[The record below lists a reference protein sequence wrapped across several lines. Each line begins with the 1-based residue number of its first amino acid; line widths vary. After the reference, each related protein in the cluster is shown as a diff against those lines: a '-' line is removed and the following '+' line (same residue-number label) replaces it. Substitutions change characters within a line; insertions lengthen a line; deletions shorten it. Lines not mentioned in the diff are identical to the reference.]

1 MLNTVKTQL
10 LQAGGLDEAQ
20 LNNALSHCL
29 SKGADF
35 ADLYF
40 QSMRMES
47 WMLEDQKVKSGSHSI
62 DAGVGV
68 RVNDGEKTGFAYSD
82 AMTNEGMMQAVETAA
97 AIAKSNQTVQPVA
110 IKTLEKPQIYTQQDV
125 LSAVENSEI
134 ISLLN
139 QMDVMA
145 RKSDP
150 RISKVICSVS
160 TSQEYILVAAS
171 DGTLAADIRPLAK
184 LSIQVI
190 ANDGK
195 GRMEV
200 GFSGGGGRITLKEL
214 FAQGVDVQFIN
225 QAVKSA
231 LINLDAI
238 DAPAGIMPVV
248 LGAGWPGV
256 LLHEAIGH
264 GLEGDFNRKGTSAF
278 SGKVGQTVA
287 SEQCTIVDSGILADR
302 RGSLNIDDE
311 GTPAQETVL
320 IENGILKG
328 YMQDKLNARLMGV
341 TSTGN
346 GRRESFAHLPIPRM
360 TNTYMKNGKYEH
372 EEIIAS
378 VEKGIY
384 AENFRGGQVDI
395 TNGKFVFSASDAF
408 LIENGKITRPVK
420 GVTLI
425 GDGPTVLTKVSMVG
439 NNLEF
444 DQGMGVCGKDGQN
457 LPVGIGQPTLKVD
470 ELTVGGTEF

>member
-10 LQAGGLDEAQ
+10 LQAGGLDESQ
-20 LNNALSHCL
+20 LNNALAHAL

-82 AMTNEGMMQAVETAA
+82 AMTCSGMMQAVETAA
-97 AIAKSNQTVQPVA
+97 VIAKSNQTVQPIA
-110 IKTLEKPQIYTQQDV
+110 IKVSEKPQIYTHQDV
-125 LSAVENSEI
+125 LSAVENAEI
-134 ISLLN
+134 ITLLN
-139 QMDVMA
+139 QMDSMA
-145 RKSDP
+145 RKADP

-160 TSQEYILVAAS
+160 TSQEHILVAAS

-200 GFSGGGGRITLKEL
+200 GFSGGGGRMTLKEL
-214 FAQGVDVQFIN
+214 FALGVDVQYIN

-231 LINLDAI
+231 LTNLEAVA
-238 DAPAGIMPVV
+238 APAGIMPVV

-278 SGKVGQTVA
+278 SGKIGQRVA
-287 SEQCTIVDSGILADR
+287 SDQCTIVDSGILNNR

-311 GTPAQETVL
+311 GTQTQETVL
-320 IENGILKG
+320 IEDGILKG

-341 TSTGN
+341 KSTGN

-360 TNTYMKNGKYEH
+360 TNTYMKNGTYAH

-378 VEKGIY
+378 VEKGIF

-408 LIENGKITRPVK
+408 LIENGKITQPVK

-439 NNLEF
+439 NNLAF

>member
-10 LQAGGLDEAQ
+10 LEAGGLDESK
-20 LNNALSHCL
+20 LENALSHCL

-40 QSMRMES
+40 QSSRMES
-47 WMLEDQKVKSGSHSI
+47 WMLEDKKVKSGSHSI

-68 RVNDGEKTGFAYSD
+68 RINNGEKTGFAYSD
-82 AMTNEGMMQAVETAA
+82 AMTNQGMLQAVMTASSIA
-97 AIAKSNQTVQPVA
+97 NTSKKVAPIKIQAIERPD
-110 IKTLEKPQIYTQQDV
+110 IYTQSDV
-125 LSAVENSEI
+125 LTGIENAQI
-134 ISLLN
+134 LDLLN

-145 RKSDP
+145 RKQDP
-150 RISKVICSVS
+150 RISKVICSLS
-160 TSQEYILVAAS
+160 TAQEYILVAAS

-195 GRMEV
+195 GRMEI
-200 GFSGGGGRITLKEL
+200 GFSGGGGRMTLAEL
-214 FAQGVDVQFIN
+214 FKQGNQQDYVN

-231 LINLDAI
+231 LVNLEAI
-238 DAPAGIMPVV
+238 AAPAGVMPVV

-278 SGKVGQTVA
+278 AGKVGQRVA
-287 SEQCTIVDSGILADR
+287 SDQCTIIDSGILPNR

-311 GTPAQETVL
+311 GTPAQENVL

-341 TSTGN
+341 KSTGN

-360 TNTYMKNGKYEH
+360 TNTYMMNGKYEH

-378 VEKGIY
+378 VKKGIY

-395 TNGKFVFSASDAF
+395 TNGKFVF
-408 LIENGKITRPVK
+408 
-420 GVTLI
+420 
-425 GDGPTVLTKVSMVG
+425 
-439 NNLEF
+439 
-444 DQGMGVCGKDGQN
+444 
-457 LPVGIGQPTLKVD
+457 
-470 ELTVGGTEF
+470 

>member
-1 MLNTVKTQL
+1 MLNTVKAQL
-10 LQAGGLDEAQ
+10 LESGGLDESK
-20 LNNALSHCL
+20 LETALSHCL
-29 SKGADF
+29 SKGGDF

-40 QSMRMES
+40 QSSRSES
-47 WMLEDQKVKSGSHSI
+47 WMLEDKKVKSGSHSI

-68 RVNDGEKTGFAYSD
+68 RVNNNEKTGFAYSD
-82 AMTNEGMMQAVETAA
+82 AMTNEGMMSAVKTAASIAHANKEVAPIKIQAVETPA
-97 AIAKSNQTVQPVA
+97 
-110 IKTLEKPQIYTQQDV
+110 IYTGTDV
-125 LSAVENSEI
+125 LTGVTNNEI
-134 ISLLN
+134 IALLN
-139 QMDVMA
+139 QMDATA
-145 RKSDP
+145 RKADA

-171 DGTLAADIRPLAK
+171 DGTLAADIRPLCK

-190 ANDGK
+190 AGDGK
-195 GRMEV
+195 GRMEI
-200 GFSGGGGRITLKEL
+200 GFSGGGGRMTLDEL
-214 FAQGVDVQFIN
+214 FKQGVDETFIN

-231 LINLDAI
+231 LINLEAVA
-238 DAPAGIMPVV
+238 APAGDMPVV

-278 SGKVGQTVA
+278 SGKVGQRVA
-287 SEQCTIVDSGILADR
+287 SDVCTIIDSGILPNR
-302 RGSLNIDDE
+302 RGSLSIDDE
-311 GTPAQETVL
+311 GTPAQENVL

-341 TSTGN
+341 KPTGN
-346 GRRESFAHLPIPRM
+346 GRRESFGHLPIPRM
-360 TNTYMKNGKYEH
+360 TNTYMLPGKYAH

-378 VEKGIY
+378 VKKGIY

-408 LIENGKITRPVK
+408 MIENGKITKPVK

-444 DQGMGVCGKDGQN
+444 DQGMGVCGKDGQS

-470 ELTVGGTEF
+470 SLTVGGTEF

>member
-1 MLNTVKTQL
+1 
-10 LQAGGLDEAQ
+10 
-20 LNNALSHCL
+20 
-29 SKGADF
+29 
-35 ADLYF
+35 
-40 QSMRMES
+40 
-47 WMLEDQKVKSGSHSI
+47 MLEDKKVKSGSHSI

-68 RVNDGEKTGFAYSD
+68 RINNGEKTGFAYSD
-82 AMTNEGMMQAVETAA
+82 AMTNEGMLQAVTTASS
-97 AIAKSNQTVQPVA
+97 IASTNKKVA
-110 IKTLEKPQIYTQQDV
+110 PIKIQVVERPDIYTQSDV
-125 LSAVENSEI
+125 LTGIQNSEI
-134 ISLLN
+134 LAMLN

-145 RKSDP
+145 RKVDP
-150 RISKVICSVS
+150 RISKVVCSLS
-160 TSQEYILVAAS
+160 TAQEYVLVAAT
-171 DGTLAADIRPLAK
+171 DGTFAADIRPLAK

-200 GFSGGGGRITLKEL
+200 GFSGGGGRITLEEL
-214 FAQGVDVQFIN
+214 FKQGGQEAYVN
-225 QAVKSA
+225 QAVQSA
-231 LINLDAI
+231 LMNLEAVA
-238 DAPAGIMPVV
+238 APAGVMPVV

-278 SGKVGQTVA
+278 AGKVGQRVA
-287 SEQCTIVDSGILADR
+287 SDQCTIVDSGILSGR

-311 GTPAQETVL
+311 GTIAQETVL
-320 IENGILKG
+320 IENGMLKG

-341 TSTGN
+341 KSTGN

-360 TNTYMKNGKYEH
+360 TNTYMKNGKYDH

-378 VEKGIY
+378 VKKGIY

-408 LIENGKITRPVK
+408 LIENGKITKPVK

-444 DQGMGVCGKDGQN
+444 DQGMGVCGKDGQS

>member
-1 MLNTVKTQL
+1 MLNTVKNQL
-10 LQAGGLDEAQ
+10 LDAGSLNETNLD
-20 LNNALSHCL
+20 NALSQAM
-29 SKGADF
+29 STGGDF

-40 QSMRMES
+40 QSSRMES
-47 WMLEDQKVKSGSHSI
+47 WTLEDTKVKSGSHSI
-62 DAGVGV
+62 DQGVGV
-68 RVNDGEKTGFAYSD
+68 RINSGEKTGFAYSD
-82 AMTNEGMMQAVETAA
+82 AITNEGMMKAVQTASSIVKGSATHQAIRVKADDYP
-97 AIAKSNQTVQPVA
+97 SY
-110 IKTLEKPQIYTQQDV
+110 YTQDDV
-125 LSAVENSEI
+125 LNRINNARI
-134 ISLLN
+134 IAMLN
-139 QMDVMA
+139 DMDLMA
-145 RKSDP
+145 RKIDP
-150 RISKVICSVS
+150 RIKKVICSLG
-160 TSQEYILVAAS
+160 TSQEYVLVAAT
-171 DGTLAADIRPLAK
+171 DGTFAADIRPMVK

-190 ANDGK
+190 ANDSK

-200 GFSGGGGRITLKEL
+200 GFSGGGGRMTLEQL
-214 FAQGVDVQFIN
+214 FKSGSEETYVK
-225 QAVKSA
+225 QAVQSA
-231 LINLDAI
+231 LTNLEAVA
-238 DAPAGIMPVV
+238 APAGVMPVV

-278 SGKVGQTVA
+278 SGKVGQRVA
-287 SEQCTIVDSGILADR
+287 SDQCTIVDSGILPNR
-302 RGSLNIDDE
+302 RGSINIDDE
-311 GTPAQETVL
+311 GTPAAENVL

-341 TSTGN
+341 KSTGN

-360 TNTYMKNGKYEH
+360 TNTYMRSGKYEH

-378 VEKGIY
+378 VKKGIY

-408 LIENGKITRPVK
+408 LIENGKITKPVK

-444 DQGMGVCGKDGQN
+444 DQGMGVCGKDGQS
-457 LPVGIGQPTLKVD
+457 LAVGIGQPTLKVD

>member
-10 LQAGGLDEAQ
+10 LENGGLDEP
-20 LNNALSHCL
+20 LLDNALSHAL
-29 SKGADF
+29 SKSADF

-82 AMTNEGMMQAVETAA
+82 AMTNTGMMQAVVTAS
-97 AIAKSNQTVQPVA
+97 AIAKSNKEVQPIHIQSQEV
-110 IKTLEKPQIYTQQDV
+110 PQIYTQQDV
-125 LSAVENSEI
+125 LSAVKNAQI
-134 ISLLN
+134 IDLLN
-139 QMDVMA
+139 QMDEKA
-145 RKSDP
+145 RKADP

-171 DGTLAADIRPLAK
+171 DGTLAADIRPMCK

-195 GRMEV
+195 GRMEI
-200 GFSGGGGRITLKEL
+200 GFSGGGGRMTLEEL
-214 FAQGVDVQFIN
+214 FSQGVDDTFIN

-231 LINLDAI
+231 LTNLEAI
-238 DAPAGIMPVV
+238 AAPAGVMPVV

-278 SGKVGQTVA
+278 AGKIGQRVA
-287 SEQCTIVDSGILADR
+287 SEQCTIVDSGILSNR

-320 IENGILKG
+320 IEDGILKG

-341 TSTGN
+341 ASTGN

-372 EEIIAS
+372 EDIIAS

-408 LIENGKITRPVK
+408 LIENGKITQPVK